1 MSYLITGAAGFIGSN
16 LSHALIQSGK
26 EVVLVDR
33 FSDYYSEDYKR
44 LRVQALLPGFEIVNL
59 DLADRAAV
67 FSKLRNKSIETIFH
81 LGAQPGVRIEFPN
94 STVYLRDN
102 IAAFSNILEFALD
115 NGSSKFL
122 YASSSSVYQNA
133 TRFPF
138 TEKEVLVA
146 PTNIYAR
153 SKWIN
158 EKIAE
163 SFLGNGLQI
172 LGLRFFSAYGPW
184 GRPDMS
190 YLRMISS
197 SISGRPYFQNGDGTA
212 RRDFTFIRDIVESLM
227 RLSGCESY
235 EDSVVNIGGNQ
246 DRVMS
251 ELVEIIVAS
260 TGKPIQIVSSSR
272 SSQDLERT
280 LANPERLYNLI
291 NYTPSTTLEEGIR
304 ETIGWARKHASSDR
318 LFSWTKP

>member
-1 MSYLITGAAGFIGSN
+1 MAYLITGAAGFIGSN

-26 EVVLVDR
+26 EVILVDR

-44 LRVQALLPGFEIVNL
+44 LRVQELLSGVEILNL
-59 DLADRAAV
+59 DLADRDAV
-67 FSKLRNKSIETIFH
+67 FSKLSNKAIETVFH
-81 LGAQPGVRIEFPN
+81 LGAQPGVRLKFPN
-94 STVYLRDN
+94 SNVYLRDN
-102 IAAFSNILEFALD
+102 IAAFSNVLEFALG
-115 NGSSKFL
+115 NGASKFL

-133 TRFPF
+133 TQFPF
-138 TEKEVLVA
+138 TEEEDLAA

-197 SISGRPYFQNGDGTA
+197 SISGQPYFQNGDGSA
-212 RRDFTFIRDIVESLM
+212 RRDFTFIGDIIESLM
-227 RLSGCESY
+227 RLSSCESY
-235 EDSVVNIGGNQ
+235 NHQVVNIGGNQ

-251 ELVEIIVAS
+251 ELVQIIEAS
-260 TGKPIQIVSSSR
+260 TGKAIQIVSGSS
-272 SSQDLERT
+272 SPQDLERT
-280 LANPERLYNLI
+280 LANPERLKSLTGYI
-291 NYTPSTTLEEGIR
+291 PSTTLEVGIR
-304 ETIGWARKHASSDR
+304 KTIEWAKHYANEDR